1 MRDLSFLQMIK
12 RDVSHIYVYL
22 QSTLSK
28 TIPKETF
35 WRMGVLISL
44 IPSSKC
50 HSNTLMRYKKLYQ
63 DKYQMQILT
72 IIFAFVGKLDQLVVK
87 VHSCIFMLEINKYA
101 LSNVF
106 QPQNHFIDNMYTSLI
121 KQYIE
126 TAFALFLRYNVY
138 CKKDIPQQIDIFI
151 YLKFDL

>member
-35 WRMGVLISL
+35 WRMGVLIFL

-72 IIFAFVGKLDQLVVK
+72 IIFDFVGKLDQLVVK
-87 VHSCIFMLEINKYA
+87 VHSCIFMLKIDKYA
-101 LSNVF
+101 FKNVI
-106 QPQNHFIDNMYTSLI
+106 QPQNHFISNNTFKMHMPYFCTI
-121 KQYIE
+121 VFI
-126 TAFALFLRYNVY
+126 A
-138 CKKDIPQQIDIFI
+138 KKISHSTFNFFI
-151 YLKFDL
+151 

>member
-35 WRMGVLISL
+35 WRMGVLIFL

-63 DKYQMQILT
+63 DKCKYLPLYVSLLENQISWQLKC
-72 IIFAFVGKLDQLVVK
+72 IVVFSCLKLINMHSK
-87 VHSCIFMLEINKYA
+87 V
-101 LSNVF
+101 LSNLKIIL
-106 QPQNHFIDNMYTSLI
+106 QPLCTQFLSNNTFKMHIPYFCTINFITR
-121 KQYIE
+121 K
-126 TAFALFLRYNVY
+126 
-138 CKKDIPQQIDIFI
+138 IFHST
-151 YLKFDL
+151 LKFLFI

>member
-87 VHSCIFMLEINKYA
+87 VHSCIFMLKINKYA
-101 LSNVF
+101 FKMFSNLKIILQTICTQFLSNNTF
-106 QPQNHFIDNMYTSLI
+106 KMH
-121 KQYIE
+121 
-126 TAFALFLRYNVY
+126 
-138 CKKDIPQQIDIFI
+138 IPYFCTIIFI
-151 YLKFDL
+151 ARKMFHCTLKYFCLFNI

>member
-87 VHSCIFMLEINKYA
+87 VHSCIFMLKIGKYA
-101 LSNVF
+101 FIKCYPTSKSFYIHYVPNSYQTIHLKCICPIFAQLSLL
-106 QPQNHFIDNMYTSLI
+106 Q
-121 KQYIE
+121 E
-126 TAFALFLRYNVY
+126 RYPIVH
-138 CKKDIPQQIDIFI
+138 
-151 YLKFDL
+151 

>member
-35 WRMGVLISL
+35 WRMGVLIFL

-72 IIFAFVGKLDQLVVK
+72 IIFDFVGKLD
-87 VHSCIFMLEINKYA
+87 
-101 LSNVF
+101 
-106 QPQNHFIDNMYTSLI
+106 
-121 KQYIE
+121 
-126 TAFALFLRYNVY
+126 
-138 CKKDIPQQIDIFI
+138 
-151 YLKFDL
+151 

>member
-72 IIFAFVGKLDQLVVK
+72 IIFAFVAKLDQLVVK
-87 VHSCIFMLEINKYA
+87 VHSCIFMLKINKYA
-101 LSNVF
+101 FKNLVISQWIMIINKFNALSLPCFN
-106 QPQNHFIDNMYTSLI
+106 
-121 KQYIE
+121 
-126 TAFALFLRYNVY
+126 
-138 CKKDIPQQIDIFI
+138 IFMKMI
-151 YLKFDL
+151 CLVLVIILSK